1 MKKTQ
6 KEERLTALE
15 GTEDGEILARLGERV
30 DRAVALIQE
39 LRRER
44 DDLRKRLTTAEE
56 RLRER
61 EEELEGAGTIRDDY
75 ERFRSERSE
84 IRTRIESILGSLE
97 SLEGDAGE

>member
-1 MKKTQ
+1 M
-6 KEERLTALE
+6 ALE
-15 GTEDGEILARLGERV
+15 GTEDGEILARLAERV

-61 EEELEGAGTIRDDY
+61 EEELEGSTGIRDEY
-75 ERFRSERSE
+75 ERYRSERSE
-84 IRTRIESILGSLE
+84 IRTRIESILGNLE
-97 SLEGDAGE
+97 SLESSQGE

>member
-6 KEERLTALE
+6 KEERSTALD

-44 DDLRKRLTTAEE
+44 DDLRGRLTAAEQ
-56 RLRER
+56 RLREH
-61 EEELEGAGTIRDDY
+61 EEELDGAGSIRDEY

-84 IRTRIESILGSLE
+84 IRTRIENILENLE
-97 SLEGDAGE
+97 SLESAEE